1 MASACSIVL
10 ANEQV
15 SIIGGTASSANLKT
29 RASTCILMTIA
40 VVCVCVLVVCGVFVV
55 REYSLAR
62 TYAPTTCR
70 LGNITYSA
78 DVWCLYCSGTKDK
91 TKEKGTT
98 GGACVNTASPCVHI
112 NVVYQLNE
120 TLRRALLYQD
130 SVQAIGAFSQVSES
144 LVHAPSSI
152 HHSSGESM
160 SVAEKERYR

>member
-10 ANEQV
+10 ANEQM
-15 SIIGGTASSANLKT
+15 SIIGTGSSANLKT

-40 VVCVCVLVVCGVFVV
+40 VVCICVLVVCGVFVV

-91 TKEKGTT
+91 TKEKG
-98 GGACVNTASPCVHI
+98 GACINTASPCVHI

-130 SVQAIGAFSQVSES
+130 SVQAIGAFSQVRDHSFIHSIVHS
-144 LVHAPSSI
+144 LI
-152 HHSSGESM
+152 
-160 SVAEKERYR
+160 R